1 MNTLQLSLSLS
12 VRVRP
17 PQASRYELGLYH
29 DLSRFRLMSCLSF
42 RLDLCHRVEDLNEF
56 MQPCATTVCGSP
68 PALLGKNTI
77 NTVLCRWLSI
87 ARAFGHPSTS
97 TSRHECKPLLDS
109 PQL

>member
-1 MNTLQLSLSLS
+1 MNTPQLSLSLS

-42 RLDLCHRVEDLNEF
+42 RLDLCHRVEDLNEL
-56 MQPCATTVCGSP
+56 MQPCATTVCSSP

-77 NTVLCRWLSI
+77 NTVYVDGCRSHALLVI
-87 ARAFGHPSTS
+87 LHFDITS
-97 TSRHECKPLLDS
+97 
-109 PQL
+109 